1 MNDFLS
7 GVIICCQK
15 WPFAK
20 VLHVSFLLCFLSGSS
35 LILTVKESLHFS
47 LETTET
53 TSRLHK
59 VMIIS
64 VWPLDLRR
72 NGSRIKEQKYTSNA

>member
-7 GVIICCQK
+7 RVIFCCQK
-15 WPFAK
+15 CLFVK
-20 VLHVSFLLCFLSGSS
+20 VLSLSFLLCFLSGSS

-53 TSRLHK
+53 ISRLHK

-72 NGSRIKEQKYTSNA
+72 NRSRIKEQKYTSNA